1 MLNYHRIVNRVFF
14 FIIAF
19 LFVLEAMI
27 IINTHPSV
35 GTISLCALLLMPFSL
50 ILGYLISY
58 VLAEAMH
65 LTFKIIVD
73 WFTGKPNFR
82 I

>member
-1 MLNYHRIVNRVFF
+1 MTKQIKVLTPSKDERIFSR
-14 FIIAF
+14 
-19 LFVLEAMI
+19 EA
-27 IINTHPSV
+27 INK
-35 GTISLCALLLMPFSL
+35 
-50 ILGYLISY
+50 